1 MRATRKVTLD
11 QAHETKLTLASVGA
25 TSEWWTKVAQD
36 HDLARAEVDLAM
48 TWESFK
54 LAPGL
59 YDVPLGW
66 TCAKPVRELIHS
78 PSMPEDFK
86 PELFVPCFTDYSL
99 PGDVRPASLKTL
111 IDRVKPEDR
120 TGMLHAQ
127 AMMRDI
133 RKIPILEDFHHVRQ
147 VLVFPEIWTSPRDG
161 FYVPALE
168 SFEPLA
174 AWHLT
179 FISLAEK
186 CGSYLIVKPHKA

>member
-25 TSEWWTKVAQD
+25 TSDWWTRVAQD
-36 HDLARAEVDLAM
+36 HDLAHAVVDLGM

-59 YDVPLGW
+59 YDVPRGW
-66 TCAKPVRELIHS
+66 VCSKPVRELMHR
-78 PSMPEDFK
+78 PPMPEDFK
-86 PELFVPCFTDYSL
+86 PELFVPCYNDYSL
-99 PGDVRPASLKTL
+99 PGDLRPTSVKTL
-111 IDRVKPEDR
+111 IERVKPEDR

-127 AMMRDI
+127 AMMRDS
-133 RKIPILEDFHHVRQ
+133 RKIPILEDIRHVRN
-147 VLVFPEIWTSPRDG
+147 VLIFPEVWTSPHG
-161 FYVPALE
+161 GTYLPALE

-179 FISLAEK
+179 FVSLADTSCK
-186 CGSYLIVKPHKA
+186 YLIVIPHKG